1 MFIYDELKSLEIQN
15 RSIKVGLV
23 GAGFMGQ
30 GIVEVMESTP
40 GMVVAAI
47 ADINIERAAVSFQA
61 VNVTNFKEIKSAGE
75 ARSINF
81 SEERVISSNYR
92 VIPEIDCLDF
102 IIEAT
107 GVPEIGA
114 EVAYYSIMNGKHI
127 GMMNVETDVTIGY
140 YLNTL
145 AKKIGTVYTVCTG
158 DEPAA
163 IKEIYDFVK
172 TFGFKVIACGK
183 GKNNPLEVSATPL
196 TLEKKAEDSGLNP
209 RMLTEFVD
217 GSKTMVEMSCVAN
230 ATGLTIDR
238 RNMHGPRTQ
247 VDKLT
252 EVFTLKERG
261 GILMNE
267 GVVDYAIGDIAPGVF
282 VVAKHEGALVN
293 KTLQYLKIGEGP
305 DYLFYRPYHL
315 TNIEVPVSVASG
327 YLYKKSSIA
336 ASSPPTTEVITI
348 AKKNLE
354 RGENIDYI
362 GGFTVYAG
370 LERYDYAAKERLLPF
385 GLCEGA
391 KLTADVE
398 KGKPVTYDQVEI
410 KDTFILGLRKLQD
423 RLYG

>member
-1 MFIYDELKSLEIQN
+1 MYIYDELKSLEKQN

-47 ADINIERAAVSFQA
+47 ADINIERAAAGFQA
-61 VNVTNFKEIKSAGE
+61 VNFNNFKEIQSAGE
-75 ARSINF
+75 ARKINF
-81 SEERVISSNYR
+81 SEERVISGNYR
-92 VIPEIDCLDF
+92 VIPEIDNLDF

-114 EVAYYSIMNGKHI
+114 EVAYCSIMNGKHI
-127 GMMNVETDVTIGY
+127 GMLNVETDITIGY

-145 AKKIGTVYTVCTG
+145 AKKAGSVYTVCTG

-163 IKEIYDFVK
+163 IKEVYDFVK
-172 TFGFKVIACGK
+172 TFGFRVVACGK

-196 TLEKKAEDSGLNP
+196 TLEKKAEKSGLNP

-238 RNMHGPRTQ
+238 RNMHGPRTK
-247 VDKLT
+247 VEKLT

-282 VVAKHEGALVN
+282 VVARHEGAIVN
-293 KTLQYLKIGEGP
+293 KTLQYLKLGEGP

-315 TNIEVPVSVASG
+315 TNIEVPVSVALG
-327 YLYKKSSIA
+327 YLYKKPSIA
-336 ASSPPTTEVITI
+336 ASFPPTTEVITI
-348 AKKNLE
+348 AKRNL
-354 RGENIDYI
+354 RKGEYIDYI

-370 LERYDYAAKERLLPF
+370 LEKHDYAGKERLLPF
-385 GLCEGA
+385 GLCEEA

-398 KGKPVTYDQVEI
+398 KGKPVTYDQVEM
-410 KDTFILGLRKLQD
+410 KDTLILGLRKLQD

>member
-15 RSIKVGLV
+15 KSIKVGLV

-47 ADINIERAAVSFQA
+47 SDINIERAAVSFQA
-61 VNVTNFKEIKSAGE
+61 VNFKNFKEIKSAGE

-114 EVAYYSIMNGKHI
+114 EVAYSSIMNGKHI
-127 GMMNVETDVTIGY
+127 GMLNVETDVTIGY

-145 AKKIGTVYTVCTG
+145 AKKTGTVYTVCTG

-172 TFGFKVIACGK
+172 TFGFKVVVCGK

-196 TLEKKAEDSGLNP
+196 TLEKKAENSGLNP

-247 VDKLT
+247 VDKLA

-293 KTLQYLKIGEGP
+293 KTLILKKEKI
-305 DYLFYRPYHL
+305 L
-315 TNIEVPVSVASG
+315 TI
-327 YLYKKSSIA
+327 
-336 ASSPPTTEVITI
+336 
-348 AKKNLE
+348 
-354 RGENIDYI
+354 
-362 GGFTVYAG
+362 
-370 LERYDYAAKERLLPF
+370 
-385 GLCEGA
+385 
-391 KLTADVE
+391 
-398 KGKPVTYDQVEI
+398 
-410 KDTFILGLRKLQD
+410 
-423 RLYG
+423 

>member
-1 MFIYDELKSLEIQN
+1 MFIYDELKSLEKQN

-47 ADINIERAAVSFQA
+47 ADINIERAAAGFQA
-61 VNVTNFKEIKSAGE
+61 VNFKNFKEIQSAGE
-75 ARSINF
+75 AQSINF
-81 SEERVISSNYR
+81 SEERVISGNYR
-92 VIPEIDCLDF
+92 VIPEIDNLDF

-127 GMMNVETDVTIGY
+127 GMLNVETDITIGY

-145 AKKIGTVYTVCTG
+145 AKKAGSVYTVCTG

-163 IKEIYDFVK
+163 IKEVYDFVK
-172 TFGFKVIACGK
+172 TIGFRVVACGK
-183 GKNNPLEVSATPL
+183 GKNNPLEVSSTPL
-196 TLEKKAEDSGLNP
+196 TLEKKAEESGLNP

-247 VDKLT
+247 VEKLT

-282 VVAKHEGALVN
+282 VVARHEGAIVN
-293 KTLQYLKIGEGP
+293 KTLQYLKLGEGP
-305 DYLFYRPYHL
+305 NYLFYRPYHL
-315 TNIEVPVSVASG
+315 TNIEVPVSVALG
-327 YLYKKSSIA
+327 YLYKKPSIA
-336 ASSPPTTEVITI
+336 ASFPPTTEVITI
-348 AKKNLE
+348 AKRNLE
-354 RGENIDYI
+354 KGEYIDYI

-370 LERYDYAAKERLLPF
+370 LEKHDYAGKERLLPF

-398 KGKPVTYDQVEI
+398 KGKPVTYDQVEM
-410 KDTFILGLRKLQD
+410 KDTLILGLRKLQD